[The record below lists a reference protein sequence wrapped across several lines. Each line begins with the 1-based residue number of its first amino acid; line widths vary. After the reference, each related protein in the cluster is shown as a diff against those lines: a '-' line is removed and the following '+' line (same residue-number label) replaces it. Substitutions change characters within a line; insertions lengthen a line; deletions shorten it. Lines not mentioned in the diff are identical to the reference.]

1 MDSDD
6 NLINT
11 NKLSELLNILNKT
24 KSDVISFKYIRTQGD
39 KNVISSVRNKLINN
53 IKPKELLTNY
63 SVNHTHN
70 IPIINYVWNKI
81 IRISILKQIPWYKV
95 PNEDNLFSGILH
107 SIGSLE
113 FYNEYL
119 YSYNERN
126 NSISK
131 SNNFSLD
138 IVNKSI
144 ILLNNISKDK
154 CKYYDEIVTSLLFVI
169 LIDIHLLDPS
179 NIKFIKKIFKQYK
192 NNAFLKWRFSYDLRH
207 KFLFFL
213 FKINMFTIILLILK
227 ARSKNNE
234 SDII

>member
-1 MDSDD
+1 MLSQAWGI
-6 NLINT
+6 NLLI
-11 NKLSELLNILNKT
+11 
-24 KSDVISFKYIRTQGD
+24 ISNQ
-39 KNVISSVRNKLINN
+39 KNYWQIIQLIIHN
-53 IKPKELLTNY
+53 
-63 SVNHTHN
+63 N

-154 CKYYDEIVTSLLFVI
+154 CKILWWNRDFIIICYINRYSFVR
-169 LIDIHLLDPS
+169 S
-179 NIKFIKKIFKQYK
+179 FKY
-192 NNAFLKWRFSYDLRH
+192 
-207 KFLFFL
+207 
-213 FKINMFTIILLILK
+213 
-227 ARSKNNE
+227 
-234 SDII
+234 